1 MREHTFDPAA
11 APMRCQAAAGL
22 MRAAGGADRQAC
34 MALPRP
40 PAAAGRH
47 AARRVRAGRHA
58 RHWTL
63 APALR
68 VVSE

>member
-11 APMRCQAAAGL
+11 APMRRQAAAGL
-22 MRAAGGADRQAC
+22 MRAAGVAGRQAC
-34 MALPRP
+34 LALPRP
-40 PAAAGRH
+40 PAAAGRR
-47 AARRVRAGRHA
+47 AARRVRASRRA
-58 RHWTL
+58 RRWPL